1 MDGNDKPLPP
11 SNYSTDSGSPSARPV
26 RLTSPADFAYAGSI
40 VAVTADINRTGA
52 VSWQLEYGAEVNPD
66 RWFSIGERQP
76 VDESGSIA
84 ATWQTALFSGIY
96 TLRLSVTFA
105 DGSIETDTRL
115 LTFDNTPPAVTL
127 RTAAGVNTIRYPA
140 QRLLSLQADVS
151 DNLTIER
158 VEFLRDGNS
167 WAKIAIGPMAINM
180 NWLASASL
188 CLPRSPT
195 IKWGIGRRP
204 G

>member
-1 MDGNDKPLPP
+1 M
-11 SNYSTDSGSPSARPV
+11 
-26 RLTSPADFAYAGSI
+26 
-40 VAVTADINRTGA
+40 
-52 VSWQLEYGAEVNPD
+52 NPD
-66 RWFSIGERQP
+66 QWFSIGERQA

-158 VEFLRDGNS
+158 VEFLRDGKLLGEDRD
-167 WAKIAIGPMAINM
+167 WPYGYQYEVDGAGEYVFTA
-180 NWLASASL
+180 LAYDQVGNRASSALTVSVAE
-188 CLPRSPT
+188 S
-195 IKWGIGRRP
+195 
-204 G
+204 